1 MGIGP
6 AKVANDA
13 DTELY
18 QVLVQRYLL
27 TEKKGLHLRPPNFQT
42 NVSDLF
48 QIFVKTIF
56 LFKIQLCEYKPGEWD
71 R

>member
-1 MGIGP
+1 MGVGP

-13 DTELY
+13 DAELY
-18 QVLVQRYLL
+18 EVLVQCYLL

>member
-1 MGIGP
+1 MKSKDKNQKIKEGQTKMGIGP

-13 DTELY
+13 DTEIY

-48 QIFVKTIF
+48 
-56 LFKIQLCEYKPGEWD
+56 
-71 R
+71 

>member
-1 MGIGP
+1 MKSKDKNQKIKEGQTKMGVGP

-13 DTELY
+13 DAELY
-18 QVLVQRYLL
+18 EVLVQCYLL

-48 QIFVKTIF
+48 
-56 LFKIQLCEYKPGEWD
+56 
-71 R
+71 

>member
-1 MGIGP
+1 MGVGP

-13 DTELY
+13 DAGLY
-18 QVLVQRYLL
+18 EVLVQCYLL

-48 QIFVKTIF
+48 
-56 LFKIQLCEYKPGEWD
+56 
-71 R
+71 